1 MNCRLA
7 AALSAALLIPGTA
20 FSSGLTLYGVVDTGL
35 RYSHTASEGTTAD
48 SLQMMSGQNA
58 GSRFGFKGGES
69 LGSGWRVGF
78 KLENQFESDTGNEQ
92 GGRLFHRQST
102 ADVSSP
108 YGTVTFGRIGT
119 FSSAAG
125 TYDLFFGTGDA
136 FDGGDGLI
144 TGPYSFDTRR
154 NNTVTYE
161 SSSAAGLT
169 GYLQYSFSQGD
180 EAPHESGN
188 ERYLGAAAAYRR
200 GALNAV
206 ITAERVRYA
215 AITGFGKREDKQ
227 VYGLAGSY
235 DFGTFRLLGGLQYV
249 TGADNLAGLWLG
261 KLADGSADYGRLSG
275 AAVGLGAVIPLG
287 KNKVEVMT
295 GYASGR
301 YGKEFAQA
309 GETYDLTGFSAAI
322 RYHYVFSKRT
332 EIYTGIGY
340 QQYKKDFDTAPDRKT
355 RITQV
360 AAGMTHRF

>member
-1 MNCRLA
+1 MAETGSLPA
-7 AALSAALLIPGTA
+7 PIP
-20 FSSGLTLYGVVDTGL
+20 L
-35 RYSHTASEGTTAD
+35 
-48 SLQMMSGQNA
+48 
-58 GSRFGFKGGES
+58 
-69 LGSGWRVGF
+69 
-78 KLENQFESDTGNEQ
+78 
-92 GGRLFHRQST
+92 
-102 ADVSSP
+102 
-108 YGTVTFGRIGT
+108 
-119 FSSAAG
+119 
-125 TYDLFFGTGDA
+125 
-136 FDGGDGLI
+136 
-144 TGPYSFDTRR
+144 
-154 NNTVTYE
+154 TYE
-161 SSSAAGLT
+161 SPSAAGLT

-340 QQYKKDFDTAPDRKT
+340 QQYKKDFDTVPGRKT

>member
-1 MNCRLA
+1 M
-7 AALSAALLIPGTA
+7 
-20 FSSGLTLYGVVDTGL
+20 
-35 RYSHTASEGTTAD
+35 
-48 SLQMMSGQNA
+48 
-58 GSRFGFKGGES
+58 
-69 LGSGWRVGF
+69 
-78 KLENQFESDTGNEQ
+78 
-92 GGRLFHRQST
+92 
-102 ADVSSP
+102 
-108 YGTVTFGRIGT
+108 
-119 FSSAAG
+119 
-125 TYDLFFGTGDA
+125 
-136 FDGGDGLI
+136 
-144 TGPYSFDTRR
+144 
-154 NNTVTYE
+154 
-161 SSSAAGLT
+161 
-169 GYLQYSFSQGD
+169 
-180 EAPHESGN
+180 N

-340 QQYKKDFDTAPDRKT
+340 QQYKKDFDTVPGRKT